1 MTTLRFAGDWPPLL
15 GLTTALLLALAAFL
29 LYQRGIRNIAVPGA
43 RVLPWLRAGAVF
55 LVVLMLTGPVL
66 RHRTSTGMLTR
77 LLVFVDSSQ
86 SMGVS
91 DPEMDLVRKM
101 TILRGLGWLPPSQ
114 ASMKAEEA
122 SEKLSAAAHTLRT
135 SLSNGQ
141 LKEAELHSSLETF
154 LKQIQATLL
163 SLRADTFSNSE
174 AEEMDRQL
182 CLPLKKLV
190 QRFQRASSSPTA
202 VPKDCFELIETASRY
217 QANVAQKARSLA
229 ISESGGERKITA
241 ALARFDQTSR
251 SERVRSLLLEGAQNS
266 LISRL
271 SPNFNIELLSLENRH
286 TRLLWSSEDGS
297 DVQPVALPQ
306 PEATLTN
313 IASAL
318 LERIEVAR
326 ANLKTPMN
334 SRTAV
339 VLLSDGRHNDS
350 GAPAT
355 VAKLLGDRGIPLYC
369 IGIGSELRP
378 ADLALLGIE
387 APKTVFHEDRV
398 SGTATLKDDMPAG
411 IPFQL
416 RITLGEKVLW
426 EKEMIT
432 SQRSV
437 LKIPFDFSVK
447 DLVASHL
454 LETPTKKSLIPLPF
468 EASLTVLPQEREI
481 RNNSARFIV
490 RATTGKR
497 KLLLLDGRPRWET
510 RYIKSLFERDPQW
523 QVNTLLADPEGKTPW
538 PRGRAPGA
546 FPADEQALSE
556 YDMIIYGDV
565 PPTLLSDEE
574 LQSITDF
581 VSKRGGG
588 LLFLDGARQML
599 SEYGTRPLT
608 RLLPVT
614 FGGPTAGQTDL
625 IAGPLELTERGRSFA
640 ALKLEDNAQDP
651 NEIWKSLPP
660 PRHLARCTALPG
672 TETLIETETQ
682 QGRSPVLVFRQY
694 GSGHIAYMA
703 SDETWRWRN
712 EIAGKYQE
720 RFWSQLVN
728 ELGEATFSTMDEQIA
743 LDTDAFSYA
752 PGLSAGLRVRL
763 RDGKPRTNLDAT
775 LWRDGKKYAS
785 VNLLQEPGRP
795 DTFAGRSAPLEPGVY
810 DFGVEESGVSPGST
824 ARVRFEVQ
832 PPQTGELGELTLNEE
847 LLLKMATD
855 SNGKYLREE
864 RANELPNLISPL
876 KVGEAIES
884 ETLLGQSYLWFSA
897 VILLL
902 TLEWL
907 FRKRIGLI

>member
-15 GLTTALLLALAAFL
+15 GLTVALLFSLAAFR
-29 LYQRGIRNIAVPGA
+29 LYQRWLRNIAVPGA

-55 LVVLMLTGPVL
+55 LVIIMLTGPVL
-66 RHRTSTGMLTR
+66 RHRSTTATLTR

-101 TILRGLGWLPPSQ
+101 AVLRGLGWLPPSL
-114 ASMKAEEA
+114 ASMKTEEV
-122 SEKLSAAAHTLRT
+122 SEKLSAATHALRAI
-135 SLSNGQ
+135 LSSGQ
-141 LKEAELHSSLETF
+141 LKESELHASLETF
-154 LKQIQATLL
+154 SKQIQVTLL
-163 SLRADTFSNSE
+163 SLRAGTFSNAE

-182 CLPLKKLV
+182 CSPLKRLV

-202 VPKDCFELIETASRY
+202 VPKECFELIEIASRH
-217 QANVAQKARSLA
+217 QANVAQKARNLA
-229 ISESGGERKITA
+229 VSESGGERKITA
-241 ALARFDQTSR
+241 ALNRLDQTSR
-251 SERVRSLLLEGAQNS
+251 TERVRSLLLEGAQNS

-271 SPNFNIELLSLENRH
+271 SPNFNIELLALENRH
-286 TRLLWSSEDGS
+286 PRLLWSSEDGS
-297 DVQPVALPQ
+297 DSHPVALPQ
-306 PEATLTN
+306 PESTLTN
-313 IASAL
+313 IGSSL
-318 LERIEVAR
+318 LERIEGAR
-326 ANLKTPMN
+326 ANSKTPMS

-339 VLLSDGRHNDS
+339 VLFSDGRHNDS
-350 GAPAT
+350 DAPASIT
-355 VAKLLGDRGIPLYC
+355 KTLGDRGIPLYC
-369 IGIGSELRP
+369 IGVGSELRP
-378 ADLALLGIE
+378 ADLALLGID
-387 APKTVFHEDRV
+387 APQTVFHEDRV
-398 SGTATLKDDMPAG
+398 SGIASIKDDMPAG

-447 DLVASHL
+447 DLVASKL
-454 LETPTKKSLIPLPF
+454 LENPSQKSLIPLPF

-481 RNNSARFIV
+481 RNNSARFII

-523 QVNTLLADPEGKTPW
+523 QVNALLADPDGKTPW

-556 YDMIIYGDV
+556 YDMIIFGDV
-565 PPTLLSDEE
+565 PPTMLSDEE
-574 LQSITDF
+574 LQAITDF

-614 FGGPTAGQTDL
+614 FGGPPAGQPEL

-651 NEIWKSLPP
+651 SEIWKSLPP

-720 RFWSQLVN
+720 RFWSQLIN
-728 ELGEATFSTMDEQIA
+728 ELGEATFSTMDEQIS

-763 RDGKPRTNLDAT
+763 RDGKPRTNLNAT

-795 DTFAGRSAPLEPGVY
+795 DTFAGRSAPLEPGIY
-810 DFGVEESGVSPGST
+810 DFGVEESGVSSGSM

-832 PPQTGELGELTLNEE
+832 PPQTSELGELMLNED

-864 RANELPNLISPL
+864 RANELPDLIAHL

-884 ETLLGQSYLWFSA
+884 ETLLWQSYIWFTA

-902 TLEWL
+902 TLEWIL
-907 FRKRIGLI
+907 RKRIGLI

>member
-1 MTTLRFAGDWPPLL
+1 MSTLRFAGDWPPLL
-15 GLTTALLLALAAFL
+15 GFTAALVLALAAFL
-29 LYQRGIRNIAVPGA
+29 LYQRGLRNIPVPKA
-43 RVLPWLRAGAVF
+43 WVLPWLRAGAVF

-66 RHRTSTGMLTR
+66 RHRTTTGILTR

-86 SMGVS
+86 SMEVS
-91 DPEMDLVRKM
+91 DSEMDLVRKM
-101 TILRGLGWLPPSQ
+101 AVLRSLGWLPPSL
-114 ASMKAEEA
+114 ASMKTEES
-122 SEKLSAAAHTLRT
+122 SETLSAATHTLRAI
-135 SLSNGQ
+135 LSSGQ
-141 LKEAELHSSLETF
+141 LKESELHSSLVTF
-154 LKQIQATLL
+154 LKQIQVTLL
-163 SLRADTFSNSE
+163 SLRAGTYSNSE

-182 CLPLKKLV
+182 CLPLKRLV
-190 QRFQRASSSPTA
+190 QRFQRASSSPTP
-202 VPKDCFELIETASRY
+202 VPKECFELIDIASRH
-217 QANVAQKARSLA
+217 QANVAQKAKSLA
-229 ISESGGERKITA
+229 VAESGGERKITA
-241 ALARFDQTSR
+241 ALTRFDQTSR
-251 SERVRSLLLEGAQNS
+251 TERTRSLLFEGAQNS

-286 TRLLWSSEDGS
+286 PRLLWSTEHGS
-297 DVQPVALPQ
+297 DAQPVALPQ
-306 PEATLTN
+306 PESTLTN
-313 IASAL
+313 IGSAL
-318 LERIEVAR
+318 LERIEGAR
-326 ANLKTPMN
+326 SNVKTPIS

-339 VLLSDGRHNDS
+339 VLFSDGRHNDS
-350 GAPAT
+350 DAPAT
-355 VAKLLGDRGIPLYC
+355 VAKMLGDRGIPLYC
-369 IGIGSELRP
+369 IGIGSERRP
-378 ADLALLGIE
+378 VDLALLGIE
-387 APKTVFHEDRV
+387 VPQTVFHEDRV
-398 SGTATLKDDMPAG
+398 SGTASIKDDMPAG

-416 RITLGEKVLW
+416 RITLGEKILW
-426 EKEMIT
+426 EKEMLT

-437 LKIPFDFSVK
+437 LKVPFDFSIK
-447 DLVASHL
+447 DLVASKL
-454 LETPTKKSLIPLPF
+454 LENPPQKSLIPLPF

-481 RNNSARFIV
+481 RNNSARFVI

-523 QVNTLLADPEGKTPW
+523 QVNVLLADPDGKTSW
-538 PRGRAPGA
+538 PRGRAPGS
-546 FPADEQALSE
+546 FPSDEQALSE
-556 YDMIIYGDV
+556 YDMIIFGDV
-565 PPTLLSDEE
+565 PPTMLSDEE

-581 VSKRGGG
+581 VSKGGGG

-614 FGGPTAGQTDL
+614 FGGPPAGQTDL

-640 ALKLEDNAQDP
+640 ALKLDENAQDP

-672 TETLIETETQ
+672 TETLIESETQ

-703 SDETWRWRN
+703 SDESWRWRN

-728 ELGEATFSTMDEQIA
+728 ELGEATFSTMDDQIA

-763 RDGKPRTNLDAT
+763 RDGKPRINLNAT

-795 DTFAGRSAPLEPGVY
+795 DTFAGRSAPLEPGIY
-810 DFGVEESGVSPGST
+810 DFGVEESGASPGST

-832 PPQTGELGELTLNEE
+832 PPQTSELGELTLNED
-847 LLLKMATD
+847 LLLKMAAD

-864 RANELPNLISPL
+864 RANELPSLMAHL
-876 KVGEAIES
+876 KVGEAVES
-884 ETLLGQSYLWFSA
+884 ETLLWQGYIWFSA

-902 TLEWL
+902 TLEWIL
-907 FRKRIGLI
+907 RKRIGLI